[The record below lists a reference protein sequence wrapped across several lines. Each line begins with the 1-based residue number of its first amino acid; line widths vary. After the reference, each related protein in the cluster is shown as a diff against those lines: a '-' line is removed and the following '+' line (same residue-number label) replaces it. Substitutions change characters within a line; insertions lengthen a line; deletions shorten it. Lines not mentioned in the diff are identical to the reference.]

1 MARGSLYDGKNWD
14 NTVGLVEIINAV
26 ALAVL
31 YGVDDT
37 TWNTVSKAACQYGQ
51 KDWLV
56 GFLLSSRDGEPNYL
70 TWKVRMKILIKH
82 YETSL
87 KPAPK
92 KLRTSK
98 RIWRNNG
105 IKDIVMLH
113 GMILISPT
121 K

>member
-1 MARGSLYDGKNWD
+1 MMAKNWD

-70 TWKVRMKILIKH
+70 TWKVRMKNPYQTLRNII
-82 YETSL
+82 ETS
-87 KPAPK
+87 PK